1 MGHRRRG
8 VYMSQEMPEQ
18 AVFCTDHLAC
28 QSRPGG
34 QIGPMPPEEP
44 TLVSG
49 GTSPPPSRAA
59 HPGRIG
65 PFRIVR
71 VLGEGGMGTV
81 YEAEQLEPLRRTVA
95 LKVIRRGMDTDEVL
109 ARFESER
116 QALAVMDHPNI
127 ARALDAGTT
136 DEGLPYFVMELVA
149 GEPITAY
156 CDRHDLDLRR
166 RLQLFVGVCRGVQHA
181 HQKGVIHRDLKPSNI
196 LVRVTDGQPV
206 PTIIDFGIA
215 KAIERRLAADAF
227 ATGLGVMVGTPA
239 YMSPEQAEASGL
251 DIDTRADIYSL
262 GMVLY
267 ELVTGVLPFDFKG
280 LLPAPL
286 IAKYVLGNAEVP
298 RPSRRIAG
306 LEPDTATASARHRHT
321 TPVGLRRELRGD
333 LDWIVVKAIERDRNR
348 RYETATALALD
359 LERHL
364 EHKPV
369 SARPPTLG
377 YTATRFVRRHRLGVS
392 VLVTAVAVLLVA
404 IVSIARERNRAE
416 REGAKAQAISGF
428 LQDMLKSADP
438 WEGGARQTT
447 VVDALRSGV
456 KQLDAGGIP
465 DPIVAASVRRTIG
478 SVYLSFGRFDEA
490 DTLLRAVL
498 AQRLARGRPDAET
511 AESWADPGG
520 LFLSQRKFDSAG
532 VALERA
538 LALRRDLLGPGD
550 TLVAASLLDL
560 ADLATGMGQLRRA
573 DSLAQEA
580 LAILRA
586 AHGDRHPAIA
596 RTMSRIAGAYLGR
609 GDYGRTDSIAR
620 PAIAMLRKLGLGRS
634 PQITGILNDLALSR
648 MFQGDYQEA
657 SALMH
662 EVLAID
668 SSLYGSSHPFLAMHL
683 ENMAMVYDYLGF
695 ADSNVMVLNQ
705 TLAMRRAVLPEDSPD
720 IGRTLFNLGSAEY
733 LRGNYEAAEPLYEE
747 SLARMRRAYG
757 PLHPDI
763 VWATATLGRNQYRLG
778 RRAEAERNLRWAL
791 GVTDPDG
798 RLDPPA
804 VARAGQELV
813 ALYLEQRRW
822 AEAEPLALRVLGIR
836 DSMGDTLA
844 RRSAAQLAEIYKGKG
859 QDDLAAKYRS
869 RAE

>member
-1 MGHRRRG
+1 
-8 VYMSQEMPEQ
+8 MS
-18 AVFCTDHLAC
+18 
-28 QSRPGG
+28 
-34 QIGPMPPEEP
+34 PEEP
-44 TLVSG
+44 TVVSG
-49 GTSPPPSRAA
+49 GGFPPPARAL
-59 HPGRIG
+59 HPVRIG
-65 PFRIVR
+65 PYRIIR
-71 VLGEGGMGTV
+71 MLGQGGMGTV

-95 LKVIRRGMDTDEVL
+95 LKVIRLGMDTDEVL

-149 GEPITAY
+149 GEPITAW
-156 CDRHDLDLRR
+156 CDRNDLDIDGRLR
-166 RLQLFVGVCRGVQHA
+166 LFIGVCRGVQHA

-215 KAIERRLAADAF
+215 KAVERRLDGHGF
-227 ATGLGVMVGTPA
+227 ATELGVMVGTPA

-267 ELVTGVLPFDFKG
+267 ELATGVLPFDQRG
-280 LLPAPL
+280 LLPAPF
-286 IAKYVLGNAEVP
+286 IAQYVMGNAEIP
-298 RPSRRIAG
+298 RPSRRVAR
-306 LEPDTATASARHRHT
+306 LQADTATAAARHRHT
-321 TPVGLRRELRGD
+321 TPVGLRRELHGD
-333 LDWIVVKAIERDRNR
+333 VDWIVIKAIERDRTR
-348 RYETATALALD
+348 RYETANALALD

-369 SARPPTLG
+369 TARPPTLG
-377 YTATRFVRRHRLGVS
+377 YTAAKFVRRHRLGVS

-404 IVSIARERNRAE
+404 FVSIARERNRAE
-416 REGAKAQAISGF
+416 REGAKARAISGF

-456 KQLDAGGIP
+456 KQLDAGSIP
-465 DPIVAASVRRTIG
+465 DPVVAASVRRTIG
-478 SVYLSFGRFDEA
+478 SVYLSFGRFGEA

-498 AQRLARGRPDAET
+498 AERLAHGRRDAET
-511 AESWADPGG
+511 AESWADLGG
-520 LFLSQRKFDSAG
+520 LFVSQGKLDSAS
-532 VALERA
+532 VAYERA
-538 LALRRDLLGPGD
+538 LVLRRELLGPGD

-560 ADLATGMGQLRRA
+560 ADLATEMGQLRRA

-580 LAILRA
+580 LAVLRA

-596 RTMSRIAGAYLGR
+596 RTMGRIAGTYLSER
-609 GDYGRTDSIAR
+609 DYTRTDSVAHT
-620 PAIAMLRKLGLGRS
+620 AIAMLRELGLGRS
-634 PQITGILNDLALSR
+634 PLITGILSDLALSR

-657 SALMH
+657 SARMH

-683 ENMAMVYDYLGF
+683 ENMAMIYDYRGF
-695 ADSNVMVLNQ
+695 PDSNVMMLNQ

-733 LRGNYEAAEPLYEE
+733 RRGKYEAAEPLYEE

-757 PLHPDI
+757 PLHPDV
-763 VWATATLGRNQYRLG
+763 VWATASLGRNQYRLG

-822 AEAEPLALRVLGIR
+822 AEAEPLALRVLAIR
-836 DSMGDTLA
+836 DSIGDTLA

-859 QDDLAAKYRS
+859 RHDLAAEYQK
-869 RAE
+869 RASPMSP